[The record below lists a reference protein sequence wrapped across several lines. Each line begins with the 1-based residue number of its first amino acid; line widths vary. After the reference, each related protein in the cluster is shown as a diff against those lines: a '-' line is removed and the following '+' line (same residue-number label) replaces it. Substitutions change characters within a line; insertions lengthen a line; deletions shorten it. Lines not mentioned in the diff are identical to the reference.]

1 MQPHVYTGG
10 TKRMQRLVT
19 PCRHNYRHGY
29 PNSKGCKELFESAY
43 PKRSTTSLST
53 SNQVLLEA
61 LQDMQNE
68 HGLRFP
74 NGTRP
79 IMTMS
84 EHFTPRLSIGYLSFK
99 ESALNSPFVD
109 LPVNH
114 ISMCPVVKQPHQKAP
129 SLGPTG

>member
-1 MQPHVYTGG
+1 MDTRTQKAAKNYSSRHIRKG
-10 TKRMQRLVT
+10 RL
-19 PCRHNYRHGY
+19 
-29 PNSKGCKELFESAY
+29 LL
-43 PKRSTTSLST
+43 LST

-74 NGTRP
+74 DGMRP

-99 ESALNSPFVD
+99 ESAFNSSFVD